1 MRTTRKTI
9 RSLSLT
15 AVFCM
20 FAALFPLLYGG
31 GMTAYADGDFTFD
44 GTTLIRYNGD
54 SKSVVIPAGTKTIGS
69 NAFKDK
75 PFVTQITLP
84 EGLIAINACAFFG
97 SGITEITLPESVSS
111 LNTAAFDGCPTL
123 EYIYTDSSNRF
134 FTSYNGVLYSKNGS
148 VIIRYPE
155 GKKEGYYSVRNAV
168 TAVGNSAFYGC
179 ESIQVVTLP
188 DSVVRIE
195 PYAFDSCVSLYA
207 IDIPVGVN
215 NIGESAFA
223 GCPALRVL
231 HIKAINPDEFAENAF
246 IKTTGITTVNY
257 DGTAVDWKLAKWNN
271 ILENNNFTVNCAF
284 EIEDGVF
291 VSYNGVGGT
300 VTIPEGVETI
310 GRGAFKK
317 QASVTSVILPE
328 GVKYILPE
336 AFRGTRITSIT
347 LPASLV
353 DFSGQ
358 AFDDCDYLEAF
369 YVAGSEGSFKA
380 VDGVIF
386 SADGTRLRRYPPAK
400 NETSYTVSSDV
411 TIISAYAFSCCRKLT
426 SVALPE
432 SVKIIDFFAFDES
445 GLTSVTIPAN
455 TYEIWPYAFG
465 NCVSLKTVNL
475 TDVSVYLAGAFDDS
489 NSIATVNYEGTRE
502 QWESST
508 WKTTLERTDSEY
520 TVNCAFEITDGVLTR
535 YSGVYSSVHIPEGVT
550 EIGDRAF
557 DGRTNVT
564 SVSIP
569 EGVKKIGAFAFFGTK
584 IASIRLPASLNY
596 INVNAFNRCDALK
609 GYYVSKYNGNFK
621 SVDGV
626 LFNSDCTKLLRFP
639 QAEEKT
645 VYTIPSTVTGL
656 EDNAFSECG
665 KIKQIIMPEGLETID
680 GATFMNCAGL
690 TEININENVRTVGLA
705 AFLGCEALKTVNI
718 ASIAPKD
725 VAANIFKDCDALAT
739 VNYYGTESQW
749 GASKWSGAVGSGI
762 TVNYCAA
769 GPVIT
774 KQPVNISIYE
784 GDSLKLSL
792 KAEGNVLKYQWYYMK
807 KGQTEFSVW
816 NGRTHASETV
826 TPNATWDG
834 IQLYCKVTDSGE
846 NYTDSDIVTVT
857 VRSRVLSI
865 VTQPVSKYCVLG
877 NSVTVSLNATGSGL
891 KYQWYYMKK
900 GQTEFSVWNG
910 RTHASETVTP
920 NATWDGI
927 QLYCK
932 VTDKNGESVN
942 SNIITVSVLSIT
954 TQPKNQTVAPGQSL
968 TLSLTATGSKLKYQ
982 WYYKKDGQT
991 SFKQWSGRTRASET
1005 VTPNATWDGI
1015 KLYCKVT
1022 DGGGNTIQSV
1032 TVTIHVTQETLAI
1045 AVQPKSQYIV
1055 LGKPVT
1061 VSLTATGN
1069 GLSYQ
1074 WYYKK
1079 SGQTSYSK
1087 WNGRTHATE
1096 TCTPDVTWD
1105 GIQLYCIV
1113 KDSGGNSVKSY
1124 IIGVSVLSISTQPES
1139 QTIISGQ
1146 SLTVSVKPTGTG
1158 LKFQWYYK
1166 KKGETGFSMWGGRVR
1181 ASETVTPNDTWN
1193 GIQLYCKVTDGAGN
1207 YVNSSTATITI
1218 KSGITITQQP
1228 ESQSILL
1235 GKTLTLS
1242 VSATG
1247 GGLKYQWYYKKKD
1260 QAEFSVWTDRT
1271 HASETVTPNA
1281 TWDGIQLY
1289 CEIKDGAGNTVK
1301 SDTVTIRVLS
1311 ITKQPESQTV
1321 TLGNSITISVQA
1333 TGGGLKYQW
1342 YYKKKDQA
1350 EFSVWTDR
1358 THASETVTPNAT
1370 WDGIQLYCIVK
1381 DSAGNS
1387 VKSDTI
1393 TVTVK

>member
-44 GTTLIRYNGD
+44 GTTLVRYNGD

-111 LNTAAFDGCPTL
+111 LNTAAFDSCPTL

-231 HIKAINPDEFAENAF
+231 HIKAINPYEFAENAF

-358 AFDDCDYLEAF
+358 AFDDCDYLEEF
-369 YVAGSEGSFKA
+369 YVAGSGGSFKA

-489 NSIATVNYEGTRE
+489 NFIATVNYEGTRE

-665 KIKQIIMPEGLETID
+665 KIKQIIMPEGLETING
-680 GATFMNCAGL
+680 GAFMNCAGL

-792 KAEGNVLKYQWYYMK
+792 EAEGN
-807 KGQTEFSVW
+807 
-816 NGRTHASETV
+816 
-826 TPNATWDG
+826 
-834 IQLYCKVTDSGE
+834 
-846 NYTDSDIVTVT
+846 
-857 VRSRVLSI
+857 
-865 VTQPVSKYCVLG
+865 
-877 NSVTVSLNATGSGL
+877 GL

-1045 AVQPKSQYIV
+1045 TVQPKSQYIV

-1181 ASETVTPNDTWN
+1181 SSETVTPNDTWN

-1247 GGLKYQWYYKKKD
+1247 SELKYQWYFRKMGKT
-1260 QAEFSVWTDRT
+1260 EFSLWTDRT
-1271 HASETVTPNA
+1271 HATETVTPNA

>member
-1 MRTTRKTI
+1 
-9 RSLSLT
+9 
-15 AVFCM
+15 M

-44 GTTLIRYNGD
+44 GTTLVRYNGD

-69 NAFKDK
+69 DAFKDK

-111 LNTAAFDGCPTL
+111 LNTAAFDSCPTL

-584 IASIRLPASLNY
+584 IASICLPASLNY

-680 GATFMNCAGL
+680 GAAFMNCAGL

-792 KAEGNVLKYQWYYMK
+792 KAEGN
-807 KGQTEFSVW
+807 
-816 NGRTHASETV
+816 
-826 TPNATWDG
+826 
-834 IQLYCKVTDSGE
+834 
-846 NYTDSDIVTVT
+846 
-857 VRSRVLSI
+857 
-865 VTQPVSKYCVLG
+865 
-877 NSVTVSLNATGSGL
+877 GL

-1045 AVQPKSQYIV
+1045 TVQPKSQYIV

-1181 ASETVTPNDTWN
+1181 SSETVTPNDTWN

-1247 GGLKYQWYYKKKD
+1247 SELKYQWYFRKMGK
-1260 QAEFSVWTDRT
+1260 T
-1271 HASETVTPNA
+1271 
-1281 TWDGIQLY
+1281 
-1289 CEIKDGAGNTVK
+1289 
-1301 SDTVTIRVLS
+1301 
-1311 ITKQPESQTV
+1311 
-1321 TLGNSITISVQA
+1321 
-1333 TGGGLKYQW
+1333 
-1342 YYKKKDQA
+1342 